1 MTIFWYILRDY
12 LKYVIGTIVL
22 TVFLFVL
29 FDFIHRTTK
38 YFAQYNPSSELIVKF
53 YALQVPG
60 QIVQALPIAGLLASV
75 ITMVLLSRTNEV
87 TAMRAA
93 GMGPFQIGLPL
104 AFGGLLLS
112 ILALV
117 IGEVFVPR
125 FAQKLH
131 YVEQVQIEKEK
142 DDQVASGAKWL
153 RHGSTIVNF
162 GDYDPITQTLTK
174 VRLIDVLANF
184 RAEKTVEAASAVFK
198 PETKTWTLMKSKTL
212 TFKRNGTL
220 DTAQATG
227 DISLELPVDPS
238 KLKKDRRKPNELTF
252 HELGDMVARGEQSGI
267 DILPYKVDY
276 HAKVA
281 YPFAALVVS
290 LIGLKFGYKSE
301 RAPETVMGILFAFG
315 IGFGY
320 YFVLSAARSLGLRGD
335 IHPFIAAWMA
345 NVVTLVAIVILTWR
359 SRSA

>member
-1 MTIFWYILRDY
+1 LTIFWYILRDY
-12 LKYVIGTIVL
+12 LKYVIGTIIL

-38 YFAQYNPSSELIVKF
+38 YFAQYNPSTQLIVKF
-53 YALQVPG
+53 YLLQIPG
-60 QIVQALPIAGLLASV
+60 QIQQALPIAALLGSV
-75 ITMVLLSRTNEV
+75 ICMVLLSRTNEV

-93 GMGPFQIGLPL
+93 GMGPAAIGFPL
-104 AFGGLLLS
+104 AFGGLMLS
-112 ILALV
+112 MLSLF
-117 IGEVFVPR
+117 IGEELVPQL
-125 FAQKLH
+125 AQKLH

-153 RHGSTIVNF
+153 RRGSTIVNF
-162 GDYDPITQTLTK
+162 GDYDPIAQTLSR
-174 VRLIDVLANF
+174 VRLIDILPNF
-184 RAEKTVEAASAVFK
+184 RAAKAVEADAAVFK
-198 PETKTWTLMKSKTL
+198 PETKLWTLMKTTTL

-220 DTAQATG
+220 DTVRPTG
-227 DISLELPVDPS
+227 DMTIDLPVEPK
-238 KLKKDRRKPNELTF
+238 KLKKDRRKPNELSF
-252 HELGDMVARGEQSGI
+252 RELRDIVSRGEQSGI
-267 DILPYKVDY
+267 DILPYKIDY
-276 HAKVA
+276 HAKFA

-290 LIGLKFGYKSE
+290 LIGLKFGYRSE

-345 NVVTLVAIVILTWR
+345 NVVTLGAIGILTWR
-359 SRSA
+359 SRST